1 MKRFRIFYGG
11 LAGLAASCALGAWFA
26 PVEAGWLAFPW
37 VSIGAGLRVLSL
49 SGSVGNVAACGLY
62 ALLCLLPAGI
72 ALRDIRHHW
81 PLVGFSAVLGPALY
95 FLINPGLLA
104 QRMGGLPQEVVVAML
119 GQLIWAVALAC
130 AVWLLLGAL
139 HRRSLNTSSLL
150 HGIQIGLCL
159 LDGAFVVS
167 VFGVGVLDLRGQIA
181 AVRQANTM
189 LDNTAFGTLN
199 PTALFLVCGWLV
211 QSLPALLN
219 LGIVHGL
226 LQLVKLAKADR
237 FAPGM
242 AQAAAHCSTLAGGA
256 AAVDVTVQAVSVF
269 GSTALRR
276 RAAAPAEQRAAHC
289 PAARSVCGS
298 GAAVQPLAGR
308 RPRPARRK
316 RGVHLMA
323 IKVYLDEQLRARG
336 ITAKELCARVGIT
349 EANLSILRSG
359 KAKGVRFH
367 TINRICYY
375 LQCDVGD
382 ILKFDGELDE
392 GDCDET

>member
-1 MKRFRIFYGG
+1 MKRFRVFYGG
-11 LAGLAASCALGAWFA
+11 LAGLAAACALGAWFA

-37 VSIGAGLRVLSL
+37 GSIGAGLRVLSL

-62 ALLCLLPAGI
+62 ALRCLLPAGS

-119 GQLIWAVALAC
+119 GQLIWAAALAC

-150 HGIQIGLCL
+150 HG
-159 LDGAFVVS
+159 AFVVS
-167 VFGVGVLDLRGQIA
+167 VFGVGALDLRGQIA

-242 AQAAAHCSTLAGGA
+242 AQAAAHCGTLAGGA
-256 AAVDVTVQAVSVF
+256 AAVDVTVQAVFLAVQLCAAGQLHQLNSGLHIALLPILFAVAALLLSRWLAE
-269 GSTALRR
+269 GCALR
-276 RAAAPAEQRAAHC
+276 E
-289 PAARSVCGS
+289 
-298 GAAVQPLAGR
+298 
-308 RPRPARRK
+308 
-316 RGVHLMA
+316 
-323 IKVYLDEQLRARG
+323 E
-336 ITAKELCARVGIT
+336 
-349 EANLSILRSG
+349 N
-359 KAKGVRFH
+359 
-367 TINRICYY
+367 
-375 LQCDVGD
+375 
-382 ILKFDGELDE
+382 E
-392 GDCDET
+392 GFI